1 MRMRYTHEY
10 QPNKQRRIVNC
21 ASDALSSMI
30 FLLRREWRRNVNQI
44 LFARSEQ
51 LDVRFLGGDTH
62 TQVVMVQIMVR
73 KKMHAKMHVC
83 ALACHLFVISA
94 SDNLY
99 SCFHAYVH
107 GVARIYIYIPAHPYT
122 SVRCLLKYFNCKS
135 LKFIVLICKL
145 DVTS

>member
-1 MRMRYTHEY
+1 MRMRYTHVY

-62 TQVVMVQIMVR
+62 TGG
-73 KKMHAKMHVC
+73 HGANYGEEENACENACVC
-83 ALACHLFVISA
+83 SRVPFICYFCIRQFIFMFS
-94 SDNLY
+94 
-99 SCFHAYVH
+99 
-107 GVARIYIYIPAHPYT
+107 RICTWRRANIYIPARPYT
-122 SVRCLLKYFNCKS
+122 VHCHCLLKYFNCKS